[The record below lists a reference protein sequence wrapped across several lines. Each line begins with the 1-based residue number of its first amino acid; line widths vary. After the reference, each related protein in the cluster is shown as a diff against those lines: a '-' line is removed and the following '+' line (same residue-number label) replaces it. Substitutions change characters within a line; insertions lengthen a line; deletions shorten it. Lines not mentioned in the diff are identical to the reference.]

1 MARDAGYGSISLG
14 VSFRV
19 VGEPP
24 VTAPMI
30 FVLVRVV
37 VYGSLQYLFH
47 SFLVMNSVVGNT
59 QVIDSHNL

>member
-14 VSFRV
+14 VSFIV